1 MLLVALFLVID
12 AILWNRLIKKSSSL
26 AAKTVF
32 VFNALQKVFLLML
45 CCSVIVSD
53 SKSLPWG
60 DTLLESPGNAAIGAS
75 AANWTIAL
83 LLLVIPLR
91 PPALHRQQFNL
102 DLFKNADRTFEI
114 FLILA
119 GFLNLFYWV
128 AITDFSNPIYY
139 IARRLDGAL
148 NMTPFFVG
156 LTAFR
161 LKLAFRFWL
170 VVLACQI
177 VISVITG
184 TRGQA
189 FIPLILFLAG
199 FAIGLPSWKLRFQI
213 GTTVLIPVAAL
224 LLFAGAYIGVAR
236 DIVGRKDL
244 ASALESGSLTS
255 RVSANA
261 IENTMSKAG
270 DVVFNAFNRLTLW
283 PPLVV
288 PCMSPDIVP
297 YWGFDDLYDEIA
309 ATRSIRIGSDQTS
322 GSMYSAHVRLQPF
335 GFAVHYRSD
344 GLKVSSVELPPF
356 VDGYARGGWISGFV
370 FCGITYSVLL
380 LLESIAARQIAPKN
394 MTLFLMLQVVICS
407 PTRLMDNGAIGATRL
422 LVLEAIMCFVL
433 FYIFITVAKSFGSN
447 QPSTPELS
455 V

>member
-1 MLLVALFLVID
+1 
-12 AILWNRLIKKSSSL
+12 
-26 AAKTVF
+26 
-32 VFNALQKVFLLML
+32 
-45 CCSVIVSD
+45 
-53 SKSLPWG
+53 
-60 DTLLESPGNAAIGAS
+60 
-75 AANWTIAL
+75 
-83 LLLVIPLR
+83 
-91 PPALHRQQFNL
+91 
-102 DLFKNADRTFEI
+102 
-114 FLILA
+114 
-119 GFLNLFYWV
+119 
-128 AITDFSNPIYY
+128 
-139 IARRLDGAL
+139 
-148 NMTPFFVG
+148 MTPFFVG

-161 LKLAFRFWL
+161 LKIAFRFWL

-189 FIPLILFLAG
+189 FIPLILFLVG

-213 GTTVLIPVAAL
+213 GTTILIPVAAL

-270 DVVFNAFNRLTLW
+270 DVFFNAFNRLTLW

-288 PCMSPDIVP
+288 PCMSPEIVP
-297 YWGFDDLYDEIA
+297 YWGFDDLYDEIE

-322 GSMYSAHVRLQPF
+322 GSMYSAHMRLQPF

-344 GLKVSSVELPPF
+344 GMKVSSVELPPF
-356 VDGYARGGWISGFV
+356 VDGYARGGWIYGFL
-370 FCGITYSVLL
+370 FCGMTYTVLL
-380 LLESIAARQIAPKN
+380 LIEHGAARHIAPKN
-394 MTLFLMLQVVICS
+394 MSLFLILQVVICS

-433 FYIFITVAKSFGSN
+433 FYVFTAVAKSLGNN
-447 QPSTPELS
+447 QASKPEAFA
-455 V
+455 